1 MAVIVEDTIEI
12 VVSNPQLKNTIT
24 VTNPASKNT
33 INVSQGYT
41 ASVGIPGQGGSGTVT
56 QIIAADGLTG
66 GVITTSGT
74 IGLEDTDV
82 DPGSYTLANI
92 TVDSKGRITSASNG
106 SGTGGTDVTTDQVI
120 NITNNDAAFSHMTTP
135 IASGTS
141 LQSIL
146 IDMLQKYTLST
157 ISLSA
162 LNVSFEDENGSYPDP
177 SLNAFNIITREV
189 GGGVRVFG
197 FQQILSDDTSV
208 QDNSVSFFQNGTL
221 VEGGFSDVAA
231 FGTLSQF
238 IDLSPGV
245 STNVFNLTAIDDGG
259 GSNETISSNNKTIR
273 FRFRVKVGASPLEVS
288 SSNFQS
294 VYDNISTIHDELQLE
309 TTIST
314 TCSPDTNNTSNFTY
328 IVYPASFGAVTEV
341 LQGAQPVTGAFT
353 SYGPFLVTN
362 SFGAQIE
369 YNFFRTNDPGAFADG
384 VVLTINF

>member
-12 VVSNPQLKNTIT
+12 VVSNPQLNNTIT

-197 FQQILSDDTSV
+197 FQQSLSDDTSV